1 MSAFFKWIAVAVVVT
16 ALSVW
21 FIPGVADA
29 VEGIFQLVV
38 LVISS

>member
-1 MSAFFKWIAVAVVVT
+1 MSSFFKWIAVAVVFT

-38 LVISS
+38 LVIS

>member
-1 MSAFFKWIAVAVVVT
+1 MSKFFKWIAVAVVVT

-29 VEGIFQLVV
+29 VEGLFQLAV
-38 LVISS
+38 LVIS

>member
-1 MSAFFKWIAVAVVVT
+1 MSSFFKRIVVAVVVT

-38 LVISS
+38 LVIS

>member
-1 MSAFFKWIAVAVVVT
+1 MSLYVKRIAVAVVVT

-29 VEGIFQLVV
+29 VEGIFQLAV
-38 LVISS
+38 LVLS